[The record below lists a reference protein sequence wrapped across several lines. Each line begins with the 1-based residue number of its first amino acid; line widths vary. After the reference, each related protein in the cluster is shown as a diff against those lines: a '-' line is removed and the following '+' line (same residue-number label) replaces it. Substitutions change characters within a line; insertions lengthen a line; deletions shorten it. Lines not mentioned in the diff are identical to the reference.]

1 MDIGFADDNVIPQWA
16 KSSVEAARK
25 EGIVSGRNGNQ
36 FVPNGTATRAE
47 AIVILLNTLSKL

>member
-1 MDIGFADDNVIPQWA
+1 MPQWA